1 LAHDGKWDQA
11 TDAWQSALD
20 DNPQNHAALHNLAIA
35 ALARGNHAQAATQ
48 LDKAIGI
55 YADATYQRNRKLLAA
70 QRQLAQ
76 TALAQSGSRPR
87 MAPAI
92 HEVGAPQPPQI
103 LPSTGSVIPAALH
116 APLPADNVPQ
126 RLPLP

>member
-1 LAHDGKWDQA
+1 LAVADF
-11 TDAWQSALD
+11 
-20 DNPQNHAALHNLAIA
+20 
-35 ALARGNHAQAATQ
+35 ARGDHAQAATQ
-48 LDKAIGI
+48 LDEAIGI
-55 YADATYQRNRKLLAA
+55 YADATYQTNRKLLAA
-70 QRQLAQ
+70 QQRLAHA
-76 TALAQSGSRPR
+76 ALAQSGSRPR

-116 APLPADNVPQ
+116 APLPADSVQ